1 MNFTDPVLQT
11 QYDKIV
17 GLVGPPVADA
27 LIINVGGNAS
37 RSELDLIA
45 EPLKKLVTKHPMVR
59 QWIES
64 TLFGPNFPSDKVG
77 PAEKRKFL
85 SQIIRWAPENRVN
98 T

>member
-1 MNFTDPVLQT
+1 MLQT
-11 QYDKIV
+11 QYENII
-17 GLVGPPVADA
+17 GLVGPLVAEA
-27 LIINVGGNAS
+27 LIINIGGNAS

-64 TLFGPNFPSDKVG
+64 TLFGPKFPSDKVG

-85 SQIIRWAPENRVN
+85 SQVIR
-98 T
+98 